1 MENYLRTVLEDGYL
15 VIRKVYNS
23 DTESTNDSLSDDS
36 AHSVQ
41 ETLQHMDIEDTNQS
55 PKERVRLIEVNVIPN
70 FNSVPVHVTCKKSQ
84 KLWEIKHN
92 LIHQGILSNE
102 GFLHVLGPNGPLNV
116 LDEEK
121 SLEENGVEPE
131 AVLIQLEIPRFRVQ
145 GLGLEEQELLLVNQ
159 EISVEEAVT
168 SAYSFLRIG
177 HFQVFKYDAE
187 QDLLVPAEG
196 ILPNDL
202 LIVLF

>member
-1 MENYLRTVLEDGYL
+1 MERCLRTVLEEGYL
-15 VIRKVYNS
+15 LIHKVYNS
-23 DTESTNDSLSDDS
+23 DTESTSDSLSDDS
-36 AHSVQ
+36 VHSLQ
-41 ETLQHMDIEDTNQS
+41 EPLQHMDIEDSNQLLE
-55 PKERVRLIEVNVIPN
+55 ERVKIIEINVIPN
-70 FNSVPVHVTCKKSQ
+70 FNSDPVLVTCKKGQ

-102 GFLHVLGPNGPLNV
+102 GFLHILGPNGPSKV

-121 SLEENGVEPE
+121 SLEENGVEAE
-131 AVLIQLEIPRFRVQ
+131 GLLIQLEIPRFRVQ
-145 GLGLEEQELLLVNQ
+145 GLGLEEQELLLVNH

-177 HFQVFKYDAE
+177 QFHVFKYDAA

-202 LIVLF
+202 LIVIF